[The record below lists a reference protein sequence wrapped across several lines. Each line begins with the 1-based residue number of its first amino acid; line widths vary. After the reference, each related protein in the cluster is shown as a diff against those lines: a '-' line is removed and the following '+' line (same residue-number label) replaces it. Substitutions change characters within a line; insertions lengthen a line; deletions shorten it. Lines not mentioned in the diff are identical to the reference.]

1 MLKNTNKELA
11 IAVALL
17 LKENSENRYKVI
29 IESSGNIL
37 LKLTS
42 NNWNFHAQSIFRTV
56 QRLYPQIIK
65 MDNYG
70 GSRRFFLMSDDDIEL
85 NSGLL

>member
-42 NNWNFHAQSIFRTV
+42 NNWNFHAQSISEPSKDYTA
-56 QRLYPQIIK
+56 
-65 MDNYG
+65 DNKNGQLRWLKKILSY
-70 GSRRFFLMSDDDIEL
+70 E
-85 NSGLL
+85 